1 MRKRPRQLHSLA
13 WQEVED
19 ELEFGRCTIGERDR
33 DWATLNL
40 PVRPRLCLR
49 KHRSDVGQF
58 RRILD
63 SLQS

>member
-40 PVRPRLCLR
+40 PVRPRLYRR
-49 KHRSDVGQF
+49 KHRIGVGRF
-58 RRILD
+58 RRILY
-63 SLQS
+63 SFQS